1 MCGHPLCKH
10 TRIYN
15 WCCAADCQVLC
26 RSLCLARLT
35 FPSSLL
41 WKRIGANSARS
52 SIPAAHTHP
61 QAALT
66 HARTHARTLAHIVFA
81 HKSVRTG
88 AHAAMHAHKRTR
100 TRTHSPY
107 TRARACIYVGDASE
121 LRRKTPDLPAC
132 SLIRDV
138 RPDSVMIEL
147 CPKRMDQMLRK
158 MAAAGKPTDSS
169 EADVASLI
177 ARGGFV
183 ADMFKDRI
191 K

>member
-1 MCGHPLCKH
+1 MLGTSHVSKLSAVEANRCKLRPIQH
-10 TRIYN
+10 TRRAYPPAS
-15 WCCAADCQVLC
+15 CTY
-26 RSLCLARLT
+26 AR
-35 FPSSLL
+35 
-41 WKRIGANSARS
+41 
-52 SIPAAHTHP
+52 
-61 QAALT
+61 T

-158 MAAAGKPTDSS
+158 MAAAGRPTDSS